1 MNGTSEPNPV
11 DMASDTGLL
20 LPVKTS
26 VWPTYMGPVT
36 PIAEGRLEIAATL
49 EPKVGSM

>member
-1 MNGTSEPNPV
+1 MEPV
-11 DMASDTGLL
+11 SQIQLIWLQILDFFS
-20 LPVKTS
+20 PVKTS